1 MTEFN
6 VDLPYF
12 DGLLAEFDR
21 GNEHML
27 GAFGR
32 HVHWG
37 YWDNPNAA
45 DGTVADFAAAAE
57 ALCRRVCDAGGV
69 DKGDRI
75 LDCGCGF
82 GGTIASLNERFSHKQ
97 LVGLNID
104 DRQLA
109 RAREQVQPSNS
120 NQIDFIL
127 ADACAMPFEDN
138 SFDVVLAVECI
149 FHFPS
154 RERFFQEARRV
165 LAPGGRLAICD
176 FVPLPVVVPFLK
188 LARNF
193 TKHSVDRTYG
203 QVDSRFSL
211 SKYRSLATTTQF
223 SLRHSEDIT
232 VNTLP
237 TYPVVRRLQ
246 RQAGEMEIERLT
258 AAAELINR
266 LGLSRYLILSFEVV

>member
-1 MTEFN
+1 MVKTN
-6 VDLPYF
+6 VELPYF
-12 DGLLAEFDR
+12 DGLLAEFGK
-21 GNEHML
+21 GNEQAIA
-27 GAFGR
+27 AFSR

-37 YWDNPNAA
+37 YWDNPYAA

-57 ALCRRVCDAGGV
+57 SLCKRVCDAGGV
-69 DKGDRI
+69 DAGSRI

-82 GGTIASLNERFSHKQ
+82 GGTIASLNDRFSHKQ

-109 RAREQVQPSNS
+109 RAREQVQPSNG

-127 ADACAMPFEDN
+127 ADACEMPFEDN

-176 FVPLPVVVPFLK
+176 FVPLPVLLFFGK
-188 LARNF
+188 LTENWI
-193 TKHSVDRTYG
+193 KPSVARTYG
-203 QVDSRFSL
+203 PVNSNFTL
-211 SKYRSLATTTQF
+211 EKYRSLAATTQF

-232 VNTLP
+232 VNILP
-237 TYPVVRRLQ
+237 TYPVVRKLQ
-246 RQAGEMEIERLT
+246 RQVGDMATEKVT
-258 AAAELINR
+258 AMVELINR
-266 LGLSRYLILSFEVV
+266 LGLFRYLILSFEVV

>member
-1 MTEFN
+1 MVKTN

-12 DGLLAEFDR
+12 DGLLAEFDK

-57 ALCRRVCDAGGV
+57 NLCRRVCDAGGV
-69 DKGDRI
+69 DAASRI

-82 GGTIASLNERFSHKQ
+82 GGTIASLNERFSDKQ

-109 RAREQVQPSNS
+109 RAREKVQPRNG

-149 FHFPS
+149 FHFPR

-165 LAPGGRLAICD
+165 LAPGGRLTICD
-176 FVPLPVVVPFLK
+176 FVPLPVLLSLGQLGGDWLK
-188 LARNF
+188 Y
-193 TKHSVDRTYG
+193 SVDRTYG
-203 QVDSRFSL
+203 PVDSRFTL
-211 SKYRSLATTTQF
+211 EKYRSLAATTQF
-223 SLRHSEDIT
+223 KLKQSEDIT

-246 RQAGEMEIERLT
+246 RQAGDLATERVT
-258 AAAELINR
+258 SGTEWMTR
-266 LGLSRYLILSFEVV
+266 LGLFRYLIVSFEVV

>member
-1 MTEFN
+1 MVKNN
-6 VDLPYF
+6 VELPYF
-12 DGLLAEFDR
+12 DRLIAELGK
-21 GNEHML
+21 GNEQAI

-69 DKGDRI
+69 DGADRI

-109 RAREQVQPSNS
+109 RAREQVQPLNG

-127 ADACAMPFEDN
+127 ADACEMPFEDN

-176 FVPLPVVVPFLK
+176 FVPLPAVVPFLK
-188 LARNF
+188 LAGKF
-193 TKHSVDRTYG
+193 TKGSLARTYG
-203 QVDSRFSL
+203 RVDSKFSL
-211 SKYRSLATTTQF
+211 PKYRSLATTTQF
-223 SLRHSEDIT
+223 AIGHSEDIT
-232 VNTLP
+232 LNTLP
-237 TYPVVRRLQ
+237 TYPIVRRLM
-246 RQAGEMEIERLT
+246 RQTGEMATERLT

-266 LGLSRYLILSFEVV
+266 LGLSRYLILSFEVA